1 MKKYKISFDEAFQRY
16 VDDNEIILI
25 EKPSQLRKSG
35 YERQQNNIN
44 KCNFLLP
51 GNIN

>member
-1 MKKYKISFDEAFQRY
+1 MKLFEGMLTN
-16 VDDNEIILI
+16 NEIIPI